1 MKKGF
6 FPVLGVLLLA
16 GLTACKDVKRGIP
29 LKTPPPDDS
38 YELATLVETLDGCE
52 PGNDGCA
59 YARAIF
65 PQFHTPDAA
74 FLNPVILSIVASED
88 MKPEYGT
95 VAVADSIT
103 LAQKRFLADYA
114 TFKEDFPDDAQIW
127 FRDVSVACSRPFSG
141 FVSLSVTKVEY
152 QGGANSNEKT
162 AFFNYD
168 LANKRQLQLQD
179 VMVQDFHPLLLKQLE
194 TAFRKEK
201 NLAPTDSLKKAQL
214 FEEQFKMPQQ
224 FMLTAQGIRFLYNTY
239 EIGPRTLG
247 TVELLLTWE
256 QLKGITTLQVL
267 SIGT

>member
-1 MKKGF
+1 MKKRF
-6 FPVLGVLLLA
+6 FLVLGVVLLVA
-16 GLTACKDVKRGIP
+16 LTACKDVKRGIP
-29 LKTPPPDDS
+29 LRTPPPDDS

-74 FLNPVILSIVASED
+74 FLNPIILSIVASDEL
-88 MKPEYGT
+88 KPEDGT

-103 LAQKRFLADYA
+103 AALRRFLADYA
-114 TFKEDFPDDAQIW
+114 SFKADFPTDAQVW

-152 QGGANSNEKT
+152 QGGANTNETT

-168 LANKRQLQLQD
+168 LANKRLLQLQD
-179 VMVQDFHPLLLKQLE
+179 VMVQGFHPLLLKQLE
-194 TAFRKEK
+194 TAFRNEK
-201 NLAPTDSLKKAQL
+201 KLSPTDSLKKAHL

-224 FMLTAQGIRFLYNTY
+224 FLLTAQGIRFLYNTY

-247 TVELLLTWE
+247 SVELLLTWE
-256 QLKGITTLQVL
+256 QLKGITTLKVL